1 MDSKHSPPSSSPP
14 DDPPPPYSSILQSAT
29 SAPGT
34 GATTS
39 SSAPKPFVQECA
51 DSSYVPLPKTLIA
64 HYQLSYRNF
73 HLGDE
78 SDKKIFAASVYAGV
92 TGVGINRFCIL
103 IHNGPSAKDKVL
115 AAAGEPY
122 KSNSTALQ
130 FKSLIN
136 LSPVLSQENIVKT
149 GDSTVAMEDMSARL
163 LEDGRTVTFPFS
175 IFTERIST
183 ADTKGKQEDTNGD
196 FHQEHFEWR
205 MTAKDEILDKN
216 YAHEYKLFRLQPPA
230 AICSSVA
237 SDKAVAITS
246 FKRLMSLTK
255 PFRMM
260 FVDVEAQYCPKERW
274 RLMALITALRIWQHE
289 QTSFYSSNAMV
300 ETASKCV

>member
-1 MDSKHSPPSSSPP
+1 MDYTHSPPSSSIPE
-14 DDPPPPYSSILQSAT
+14 DPPPPCLDISQAAT
-29 SAPGT
+29 SATGT
-34 GATTS
+34 LATTLS
-39 SSAPKPFVQECA
+39 SVPKSFVQECA
-51 DSSYVPLPKTLIA
+51 GLSYVPLPKTLIA

-78 SDKKIFAASVYAGV
+78 SNKKIFVASVYAGV
-92 TGVGINRFCIL
+92 TGSGVNRFCVL
-103 IHNGPSAKDKVL
+103 VHNGPSAKDKVL

-122 KSNSTALQ
+122 KSNSRALY

-136 LSPVLSQENIVKT
+136 LSPVSSQENIIKT
-149 GDSTVAMEDMSARL
+149 GDSTVAMEDMSAQV

-175 IFTERIST
+175 ILTERISN
-183 ADTKGKQEDTNGD
+183 ADTKDKQEDTNGD
-196 FHQEHFEWR
+196 FHKEPFEWL
-205 MTAKDEILDKN
+205 MTTKDEILDKN

-230 AICSSVA
+230 AIGSSVA

-255 PFRMM
+255 PFKMN
-260 FVDVEAQYCPKERW
+260 FLDVETQHCPKERW
-274 RLMALITALRIWQHE
+274 RPTALITALRIWQHE

-300 ETASKCV
+300 DTASKWI